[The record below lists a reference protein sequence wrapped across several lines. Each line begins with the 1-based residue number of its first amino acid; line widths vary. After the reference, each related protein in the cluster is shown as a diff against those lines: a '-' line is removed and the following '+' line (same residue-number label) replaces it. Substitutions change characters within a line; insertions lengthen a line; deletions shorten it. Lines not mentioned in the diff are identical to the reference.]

1 MKKAAA
7 TKEAPKGTA
16 QPKTPTTPTT
26 KAAPVQSQTHAPQ
39 KEQSPAAAPP
49 SKQTVEKSPEPQGRV
64 GEV

>member
-26 KAAPVQSQTHAPQ
+26 KAALVQSQTHAPQ
-39 KEQSPAAAPP
+39 KEQSPAAAP